1 MIFFKKLL
9 FKIQHKL
16 IYRKNKRP
24 DEIINDFFKDKKFKF
39 IVQVGGND
47 GVQNDPLRKYFKYKS
62 KYRYKAI
69 IFEPIKYYYLKLNKL
84 YKKNRNISIK
94 KNFISNTKKN
104 KKIFYLK
111 PNMAK
116 FLNLGKIKNDWAHG
130 LGSLKKKNVI
140 SAIEKNDFRGI
151 KYKKK
156 IPEFKKL
163 IISEKVKPFKIS
175 EINFPKNFINLLVI
189 DVQGHEINVIKS
201 INFKK
206 KKIDY
211 IYYEDENKLSNES
224 NKIKKILKKNNYK
237 LISRLSWVN
246 LCYYKKFPIK
256 YKTS

>member
-1 MIFFKKLL
+1 
-9 FKIQHKL
+9 
-16 IYRKNKRP
+16 
-24 DEIINDFFKDKKFKF
+24 
-39 IVQVGGND
+39 
-47 GVQNDPLRKYFKYKS
+47 
-62 KYRYKAI
+62 
-69 IFEPIKYYYLKLNKL
+69 
-84 YKKNRNISIK
+84 
-94 KNFISNTKKN
+94 
-104 KKIFYLK
+104 
-111 PNMAK
+111 MAK
-116 FLNLGKIKNDWAHG
+116 FLNLGKIKNDWAYG

-206 KKIDY
+206 QKIDY